1 MFRKTGSGGGLFGG
15 MWKTRNVHSLEHL
28 KYLCSVLYKNQT
40 VTESNC
46 SLLVETL
53 RSIAEILIW
62 GDQNDSSVF
71 DFFLERNMLSF
82 FLKYMNQK
90 CGSYV
95 CVQLLQTLNI
105 LFENIQNETSI
116 YYLLSNNHVNSIIV
130 HRFDFSEEEVMA
142 YYISFLKTLSF
153 RLNKHTIHFFYN
165 DHTNDFPLYT
175 EAIKFFN
182 HSESMVRIAVRTIT
196 LNVFRVDEDSMHQF
210 IIDKTAVPY
219 FSNLVWFIG
228 NHILDIDACVRNDA
242 DHQSLNKLKNLVAEH
257 LDHLHYLNDILCLN
271 IDNLNKVLTEH
282 MMNKLLIPLYVYS
295 LVGGN
300 KTGEKSLEDMKPH
313 ISKVSALF
321 LLCHTFLVISHAPLV
336 QMLAWII
343 FEGDRD
349 IFTERGAAKLS
360 LYASTKRMDK
370 YAKIASQSN
379 PNLSAL
385 IPSPNTGVKPSF
397 TAPDET
403 LETSL
408 HLSLQ
413 HQVESLEHR
422 SSSGADLL
430 DQRKSRQSS
439 PNNPKD
445 LPITDEEKHQMLLA
459 NASSSA
465 ETSESLIHSHVTMN
479 IRAVEISDNILASTS
494 GNHET
499 TSRANKEFS
508 LDNRLFLKTLF
519 DAMNCP
525 ENDYLPLFSLSL
537 LYAIQKNEG
546 VNEILLNSVGI
557 PSTHSKRIEWYN
569 TQMTDKLLQVLYSA
583 CQYAS
588 RIRLITLNICIRLIK
603 QLAVRD
609 GRSFLADNHFAEI
622 EGTFL
627 HLYISK
633 LFGY

>member
-1 MFRKTGSGGGLFGG
+1 MFKKSGGGGGLFGA
-15 MWKTRNVHSLEHL
+15 MWKPKNVHSLEHL

-40 VTESNC
+40 VTESNY

-182 HSESMVRIAVRTIT
+182 HGESMVRIAVRTIT

-228 NHILDIDACVRNDA
+228 NHILDIDACVKNDA

-282 MMNKLLIPLYVYS
+282 LMKKLLIPLYVYS
-295 LVGGN
+295 FIGAD

-313 ISKVSALF
+313 VSKVSALF
-321 LLCHTFLVISHAPLV
+321 LLTHVFLVVSHAPLV
-336 QMLAWII
+336 QMLAWVI

-360 LYASTKRMDK
+360 LYSCSKRMENL
-370 YAKIASQSN
+370 AKLASQSN
-379 PNLSAL
+379 PNLSA
-385 IPSPNTGVKPSF
+385 IGAITNIGAKPSF
-397 TAPDET
+397 TAPDQT
-403 LETSL
+403 LEKSL

-413 HQVESLEHR
+413 DQFDAMETKSTAGLEN
-422 SSSGADLL
+422 
-430 DQRKSRQSS
+430 QRQNRQTS

-445 LPITDEEKHQMLLA
+445 MPITDEEKQQWLLD
-459 NASSSA
+459 NASSVEATEVQIDSMA
-465 ETSESLIHSHVTMN
+465 NMQ
-479 IRAVEISDNILASTS
+479 AVEMNDHILGITPV
-494 GNHET
+494 NQEH
-499 TSRANKEFS
+499 SRTNKEFS
-508 LDNRLFLKTLF
+508 LDGRPFLKAIF

-525 ENDYLPLFSLSL
+525 ENDYMPLFALSL
-537 LYAIQKNEG
+537 MYAMQKNEG
-546 VNEILLNSVGI
+546 VTEILLTSVGI
-557 PSTHSKRIEWYN
+557 PSTHCKIIEWYN

-603 QLAVRD
+603 QLAMRD
-609 GRSFLADNHFAEI
+609 GRSFLTDNHFAEI
-622 EGTFL
+622 EGKCKYT
-627 HLYISK
+627 
-633 LFGY
+633 

>member
-1 MFRKTGSGGGLFGG
+1 MFSKKGSSGGGLFGG
-15 MWKTRNVHSLEHL
+15 MWKTKNVHSLEHL
-28 KYLCSVLYKNQT
+28 KYLCTVLYKNQT

-182 HSESMVRIAVRTIT
+182 HGESMVRIAVRTIT

-242 DHQSLNKLKNLVAEH
+242 DHQNLNKLKNLVAEH

-282 MMNKLLIPLYVYS
+282 LMKKLFIPLYVYS
-295 LVGGN
+295 LTGGD

-313 ISKVSALF
+313 VSKVSALF
-321 LLCHTFLVISHAPLV
+321 LLSHVFLVVSHAPLV
-336 QMLAWII
+336 EMLAWVL
-343 FEGDRD
+343 FEADKD

-360 LYASTKRMDK
+360 LHATAKRIGK
-370 YAKIASQSN
+370 LSKIASQSN
-379 PNLSAL
+379 PNLAESTT
-385 IPSPNTGVKPSF
+385 SPGTKPSF
-397 TAPDET
+397 TAPDQS

-413 HQVESLEHR
+413 HRVENIENR
-422 SSSGADLL
+422 TSSNTESQ
-430 DQRKSRQSS
+430 QRISRQSS
-439 PNNPKD
+439 PNNPKEM
-445 LPITDEEKHQMLLA
+445 PITDEEKHQMLLA
-459 NASSSA
+459 SASN
-465 ETSESLIHSHVTMN
+465 SEPRPEMSIHVTSN
-479 IRAVEISDNILASTS
+479 IQPVEVSNNILGSTA
-494 GNHET
+494 GHHET
-499 TSRANKEFS
+499 LRANNDFS
-508 LDNRLFLKTLF
+508 IESRPFLRAIF
-519 DAMNCP
+519 EAMNCP
-525 ENDYLPLFSLSL
+525 ENDYLPLFALSL
-537 LYAIQKNEG
+537 LHSIQNNEG
-546 VNEILLNSVGI
+546 VAETLLASVGI
-557 PSTHSKRIEWYN
+557 PSSHSKNIEWYN

-588 RIRLITLNICIRLIK
+588 RIRLVTLNICIRLIK
-603 QLAVRD
+603 QLAMRD

-627 HLYISK
+627 TIFPPVHY
-633 LFGY
+633 F